1 MKGKK
6 LTASPYL
13 VWVVIF
19 TFVPLAMVVYFSFTS
34 DAGGFTFANFEEAAK
49 YLPSLVQSVWLGM
62 VATFICLLIGY
73 PVAYLIAKSSPKF
86 QNTMIL
92 LIMMPM
98 WMNFLLRTYA
108 WMTLLEDTG
117 IINNILDYIGLPR
130 VRMINTNEAI
140 ILGMVYNF
148 LPFMIMPI
156 YSVLTKMDKR
166 LIEAAQDLGSNSFT
180 VFKKII
186 VPLSIPGVL
195 SGINMVFVPAV
206 STFVISKMLG
216 GGEML
221 IGDIIESQFFGATY
235 NPYLGAALSL
245 ILMVLVLICMAVM
258 NLFGSQDEDEG
269 GLII

>member
-1 MKGKK
+1 MKAKK
-6 LTASPYL
+6 LTSSPYL
-13 VWVVIF
+13 IWIAIF

-34 DAGGFTFANFEEAAK
+34 DFGGFTTQNFAEAAK
-49 YLPSLVQSVWLGM
+49 YIPSLVQSIWLGM
-62 VATFICLLIGY
+62 IATILCLIIGY
-73 PVAYLIAKSSPKF
+73 PVAYIITKVSSSTQK
-86 QNTMIL
+86 TMVL

-117 IINNILDYIGLPR
+117 IINNLLSYIGLPR
-130 VRMINTNEAI
+130 LRLINTDGAI
-140 ILGMVYNF
+140 VLGMIYNF

-156 YSVLTKMDKR
+156 YSVLTKMDKH
-166 LIEAAQDLGSNSFT
+166 LIEAAQDLGSNGFK
-180 VFKKII
+180 VFQKII
-186 VPLSIPGVL
+186 IPLSIPGII

-221 IGDIIESQFFGATY
+221 IGDIIESQFFGSTY

-258 NLFGSQDEDEG
+258 NQFGSDEEEQV
-269 GLII
+269 II

>member
-1 MKGKK
+1 MKSKK
-6 LTASPYL
+6 LTVLPYL
-13 VWVVIF
+13 IWMAIF
-19 TFVPLAMVVYFSFTS
+19 TFVPLGMVFYFSFTT
-34 DAGGFTFANFEEAAK
+34 DAGAFTFLNFTEAAK
-49 YLPSLVQSVWLGM
+49 YLPSLVQSIWLGM
-62 VATFICLLIGY
+62 VATILCLVIGY
-73 PVAYLIAKSSPKF
+73 PVAYIISKSSANVQK
-86 QNTMIL
+86 TMIL
-92 LIMMPM
+92 LVMMPM

-117 IINNILDYIGLPR
+117 IINNILRSLRLPTAR
-130 VRMINTNEAI
+130 LINTDGAI
-140 ILGMVYNF
+140 VLGMVYNF

-166 LIEAAQDLGSNSFT
+166 LVEAAQDLGCNAVT
-180 VFKKII
+180 VFRKII
-186 VPLSIPGVL
+186 LPLSLPGII

-245 ILMVLVLICMAVM
+245 VLMVLVLICMAVM
-258 NLFGSQDEDEG
+258 NLFNNDEEEAV
-269 GLII
+269 II

>member
-6 LTASPYL
+6 LTALPYL
-13 VWVVIF
+13 IWMAIF
-19 TFVPLAMVVYFSFTS
+19 TFVPLAMVIGFSFSS
-34 DAGGFTFANFEEAAK
+34 DAGDFTLSNFDEAIK
-49 YLPSLVQSVWLGM
+49 YLPSLVQSIWLGM
-62 VATFICLLIGY
+62 VATILCLLIGY
-73 PVAYLIAKSSPKF
+73 PVAYIISKFSSNVQK
-86 QNTMIL
+86 TVIL
-92 LIMMPM
+92 LVMMPM

-117 IINNILDYIGLPR
+117 IINNIFRAVGLPA
-130 VRMINTNEAI
+130 VRLINTNAAI
-140 ILGMVYNF
+140 VLGMVYNF

-156 YSVLTKMDKR
+156 YSVLTKMDKK
-166 LIEAAQDLGSNSFT
+166 LIEAAQDLGSNTFT
-180 VFKKII
+180 VFRKII
-186 VPLSIPGVL
+186 LPLSLPGII

-245 ILMVLVLICMAVM
+245 VLMVLVLICMAVM
-258 NLFGSQDEDEG
+258 NLLGADDEEAV
-269 GLII
+269 II

>member
-1 MKGKK
+1 MNAKK
-6 LTASPYL
+6 FTASPYL
-13 VWVVIF
+13 IWVAIF
-19 TFVPLAMVVYFSFTS
+19 TFVPLGMVVYFAFTS
-34 DAGGFTFANFEEAAK
+34 DAGGFTLANFSEATK
-49 YLPSLVQSVWLGM
+49 YLPSLVQSIWLGII
-62 VATFICLLIGY
+62 ATFLCLLIGY
-73 PVAYLIAKSSPKF
+73 PVAYIISRTSSNSQK
-86 QNTMIL
+86 TMIL

-117 IINNILDYIGLPR
+117 IINNVLNFIGLPR
-130 VRMINTNEAI
+130 ARLINTDGAI
-140 ILGMVYNF
+140 VLGMVYNF

-156 YSVLTKMDKR
+156 YSVLAKMDNK
-166 LIEAAQDLGSNSFT
+166 LIEAAADLGSNSFS
-180 VFKKII
+180 VFRKII
-186 VPLSIPGVL
+186 MPLSLPGII

-245 ILMVLVLICMAVM
+245 VLMVLVLICMTIM
-258 NLFGSQDEDEG
+258 NQFSTDEEEQ
-269 GLII
+269 III

>member
-1 MKGKK
+1 MKAKK
-6 LTASPYL
+6 ITAFPYL
-13 VWVVIF
+13 IWIAIF
-19 TFVPLAMVVYFSFTS
+19 TFVPLAMVFYFSFTS
-34 DAGGFTFANFEEAAK
+34 DAGVFTISNFEEAAK
-49 YLPSLVQSVWLGM
+49 YIPSLVQSVWLGM
-62 VATFICLLIGY
+62 IATVLCLLIGY
-73 PVAYLIAKSSPKF
+73 PVAYIIAKTSSNSQK
-86 QNTMIL
+86 TMVL
-92 LIMMPM
+92 LVMMPM

-117 IINNILDYIGLPR
+117 IINNILNFLGLPT
-130 VRMINTNEAI
+130 VRLINTDGAI
-140 ILGMVYNF
+140 VLGMVYNF

-166 LIEAAQDLGSNSFT
+166 LVEAAQDLGSNT
-180 VFKKII
+180 YVVFKKII
-186 VPLSIPGVL
+186 LPLSLPGIL

-245 ILMVLVLICMAVM
+245 ILMVLVLICMTVM
-258 NLFGSQDEDEG
+258 NLFGGDDEEEQV
-269 GLII
+269 II

>member
-1 MKGKK
+1 MNGKK

-13 VWVVIF
+13 IWVAIF
-19 TFVPLAMVVYFSFTS
+19 TFVPLGMVIYFSFTS
-34 DAGGFTFANFEEAAK
+34 DAGGFTIQNFSEASK
-49 YLPSLVQSVWLGM
+49 YIPSLVQSVWLGM
-62 VATFICLLIGY
+62 IATAFCLLIGY
-73 PVAYLIAKSSPKF
+73 PVAYIIAKTSANVQK
-86 QNTMIL
+86 TML
-92 LIMMPM
+92 LLVMMPM

-117 IINNILDYIGLPR
+117 IINNFLSFIGLPR
-130 VRMINTNEAI
+130 VRLINTNGAI
-140 ILGMVYNF
+140 VLGMVYNF

-166 LIEAAQDLGSNSFT
+166 LIEAAQDLGSNAVT

-186 VPLSIPGVL
+186 MPLSVPGIL

-221 IGDIIESQFFGATY
+221 IGDIIESQFFGSTY

-258 NLFGSQDEDEG
+258 NLFGGDEEEQV
-269 GLII
+269 II

>member
-1 MKGKK
+1 MTSKK
-6 LTASPYL
+6 VMALPYVFWMIL
-13 VWVVIF
+13 F
-19 TFVPLAMVVYFSFTS
+19 TIVPLGMVFYFSFTTEG
-34 DAGGFTFANFEEAAK
+34 GGFTLANFAEAAK
-49 YLPSLVQSVWLGM
+49 YLPSLMQSIWLGM
-62 VATFICLLIGY
+62 LATLICLLIGY
-73 PVAYLIAKSSPKF
+73 PVAYIIAKSSSRS
-86 QNTMIL
+86 QRTMIL

-117 IINNILDYIGLPR
+117 IINNILAAIGLPR
-130 VRMINTNEAI
+130 MRLINTEGAI
-140 ILGMVYNF
+140 VLGMVYNF

-166 LIEAAQDLGSNSFT
+166 LVEAAQDLGSNSLN

-186 VPLSIPGVL
+186 MPLSLPGII
-195 SGINMVFVPAV
+195 SGITMVFVPAV
-206 STFVISKMLG
+206 STFVVSKMLG

-258 NLFGSQDEDEG
+258 NQFSDDDEEA
-269 GLII
+269 LII

>member
-1 MKGKK
+1 
-6 LTASPYL
+6 
-13 VWVVIF
+13 
-19 TFVPLAMVVYFSFTS
+19 
-34 DAGGFTFANFEEAAK
+34 
-49 YLPSLVQSVWLGM
+49 M
-62 VATFICLLIGY
+62 VATALCLLIGY
-73 PVAYLIAKSSPKF
+73 PVAYIIA
-86 QNTMIL
+86 NTSANVQKTML
-92 LIMMPM
+92 LLVMMPM

-117 IINNILDYIGLPR
+117 IINNFLSFLGLPR
-130 VRMINTNEAI
+130 LRLINTNGAI
-140 ILGMVYNF
+140 VLGMVYNF

-166 LIEAAQDLGSNSFT
+166 LIEAAQDLGSNAAT

-186 VPLSIPGVL
+186 MPLSVPGIL

-221 IGDIIESQFFGATY
+221 IGDIIESQFFGSTY

-258 NLFGSQDEDEG
+258 NLFGGDEEEQVV
-269 GLII
+269 I

>member
-1 MKGKK
+1 MKAKK
-6 LTASPYL
+6 LTALPYL
-13 VWVVIF
+13 VWMAIF
-19 TFVPLAMVVYFSFTS
+19 TFVPLGMVVYFSFTGS
-34 DAGGFTFANFEEAAK
+34 AGGFTLENFSEATK
-49 YLPSLVQSVWLGM
+49 YLPSLVQSIWLGM
-62 VATFICLLIGY
+62 VATILCLLIGY
-73 PVAYLIAKSSPKF
+73 PVAYIISKSSANVQK
-86 QNTMIL
+86 TMIL
-92 LIMMPM
+92 LVMMPM

-117 IINNILDYIGLPR
+117 IINNILRSIGLPTAR
-130 VRMINTNEAI
+130 LINTNGAI
-140 ILGMVYNF
+140 VLGMVYNF

-166 LIEAAQDLGSNSFT
+166 LIEAAQDLGSNAIT
-180 VFKKII
+180 VFRKII
-186 VPLSIPGVL
+186 LPLSLPGII

-245 ILMVLVLICMAVM
+245 VLMVLVLVCMAVM
-258 NLFGSQDEDEG
+258 NLFNNDDEEAM
-269 GLII
+269 II

>member
-1 MKGKK
+1 MNAKR

-13 VWVVIF
+13 VWIVIF

-34 DAGGFTFANFEEAAK
+34 DFGGFTFANFAEAAK
-49 YLPSLVQSVWLGM
+49 YIPSLVQSVWLGT
-62 VATFICLLIGY
+62 VATLLCLLIGY
-73 PVAYLIAKSSPKF
+73 PVAYIIAKSSANVQK
-86 QNTMIL
+86 TMIL
-92 LIMMPM
+92 LVMMPM

-117 IINNILDYIGLPR
+117 IINNLLTSIGLPK
-130 VRMINTNEAI
+130 VRMINTDGAI
-140 ILGMVYNF
+140 VLGMVYNF

-166 LIEAAQDLGSNSFT
+166 LIEAAQDLGSNTFT

-186 VPLSIPGVL
+186 APLSLPGVL

-245 ILMVLVLICMAVM
+245 VLMVLVLICMAVM
-258 NLFGSQDEDEG
+258 NLFGTPDEDEG
-269 GLII
+269 GLLI